1 MEANMLNYENKKLK
15 EDEIKIKD
23 KEIEELKQK
32 LIDMERTKNQEIEK
46 LEMKAQI
53 YKEMS
58 EKGKNI
64 NQAI

>member
-1 MEANMLNYENKKLK
+1 MLNYENKKLK